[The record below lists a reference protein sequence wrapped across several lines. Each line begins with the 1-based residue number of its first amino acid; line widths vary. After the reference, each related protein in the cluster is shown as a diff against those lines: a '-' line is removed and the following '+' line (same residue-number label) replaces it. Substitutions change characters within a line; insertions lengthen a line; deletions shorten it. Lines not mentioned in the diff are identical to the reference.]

1 MLITNYT
8 FFSAILDEKLFS
20 PSWAF
25 TSNGTTHPMMH
36 NKYIANYRKLMID
49 IIKKNKILVI
59 YIAGSLEDKHIYNYI
74 NRDCFKEVLVSD
86 YLKSY
91 EIKDCSDISG

>member
-1 MLITNYT
+1 MVITNYT

-25 TSNGTTHPMMH
+25 SGDGTTHPMEG
-36 NKYIANYRKLMID
+36 NKYLQNYRNLMID

-59 YIAGSLEDKHIYNYI
+59 YIIGPLKDKHIYSYI
-74 NRDCFKEVLVSD
+74 NQSCFQKNSISN
-86 YLKSY
+86 YLKSF
-91 EIKDCSDISG
+91 ELKNCSDISG